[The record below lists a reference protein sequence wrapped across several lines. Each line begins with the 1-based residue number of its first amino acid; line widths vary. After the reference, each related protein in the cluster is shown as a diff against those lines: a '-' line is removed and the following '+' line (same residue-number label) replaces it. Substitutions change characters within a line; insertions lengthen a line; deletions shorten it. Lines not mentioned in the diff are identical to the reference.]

1 MDKNSSP
8 VPETSLV
15 ATAGQGLLKT
25 FAASLFALAAGLATV
40 GHATDGGRSFTT
52 ETLRRD
58 EVAREPRA
66 IPDLAVRDASGQI
79 TALQQMLAAD
89 GRVQIVDFIYT
100 RCQTVCTSLGSIY
113 QQLQQQLLDQGLDE
127 QIGLLSISFD
137 TASDD
142 TAALQAYTARMRMA
156 PGAWRVV
163 ALAEPADRQR
173 LLDAFGIMVVPAPLG
188 EFEHNAALHV
198 VAADGRLVRIID
210 IQSPA
215 EAIAVAR
222 GFARATGQ

>member
-8 VPETSLV
+8 VPEPSLAATS
-15 ATAGQGLLKT
+15 GQGLLKT

-58 EVAREPRA
+58 EVARAPRA
-66 IPDLAVRDASGQI
+66 IPNLAVRDASGKV
-79 TALQQMLAAD
+79 TSLQQMLVAD
-89 GRVQIVDFIYT
+89 GRIQIVDFVYT

-113 QQLQQQLLDQGLDE
+113 QQLQQELLDHGLQA

-137 TASDD
+137 PANDD
-142 TAALQAYTARMRMA
+142 TAALQAYTSRMRMA
-156 PGAWRVV
+156 SQAWRVV
-163 ALAEPADRQR
+163 ALAVPADRRR
-173 LLDAFGIMVVPAPLG
+173 LLDAFGIMVVPAALG
-188 EFEHNAALHV
+188 EFEHNAALHIV
-198 VAADGRLVRIID
+198 TADGRLVRIID

-222 GFARATGQ
+222 GLAQGTGR

>member
-8 VPETSLV
+8 VPEPSL
-15 ATAGQGLLKT
+15 AAASGQGLLKT

-58 EVAREPRA
+58 EVARAPRA
-66 IPDLAVRDASGQI
+66 IPNLAVRDASGKVMS
-79 TALQQMLAAD
+79 LQQMLVAD
-89 GRVQIVDFIYT
+89 GRIQIVDFVYT

-113 QQLQQQLLDQGLDE
+113 QQLQQELLDHGLQA

-137 TASDD
+137 PANDD
-142 TAALQAYTARMRMA
+142 TAALQAYTSRMRMA
-156 PGAWRVV
+156 SQAWRVV
-163 ALAEPADRQR
+163 ALALPADRRR
-173 LLDAFGIMVVPAPLG
+173 LLDAFGIMVVPAALG

-198 VAADGRLVRIID
+198 VTADGRLVRIID

-222 GFARATGQ
+222 GIAQGTGR

>member
-8 VPETSLV
+8 GPEPSL
-15 ATAGQGLLKT
+15 AAASGQGLLKT

-66 IPDLAVRDASGQI
+66 IPDLVVRDASGQV

-89 GRVQIVDFIYT
+89 GRVQIVDFVYT
-100 RCQTVCTSLGSIY
+100 RCQTVCTSLGSTY
-113 QQLQQQLLDQGLDE
+113 QQLQQQLLDQGL
-127 QIGLLSISFD
+127 QNQVGLLSISFD
-137 TASDD
+137 PTNDD

-156 PGAWRVV
+156 PQAWRVV
-163 ALAEPADRQR
+163 ALAAPADRRR

-215 EAIAVAR
+215 DAIAVAR
-222 GFARATGQ
+222 GLAQATER

>member
-1 MDKNSSP
+1 
-8 VPETSLV
+8 
-15 ATAGQGLLKT
+15 
-25 FAASLFALAAGLATV
+25 
-40 GHATDGGRSFTT
+40 
-52 ETLRRD
+52 
-58 EVAREPRA
+58 
-66 IPDLAVRDASGQI
+66 
-79 TALQQMLAAD
+79 
-89 GRVQIVDFIYT
+89 
-100 RCQTVCTSLGSIY
+100 
-113 QQLQQQLLDQGLDE
+113 
-127 QIGLLSISFD
+127 
-137 TASDD
+137 
-142 TAALQAYTARMRMA
+142 
-156 PGAWRVV
+156 VV